1 MSKLPEIDEYVEGLR
16 VRIVWSTKPSYKN
29 LGLLGRE
36 GTVKCVSSKQ
46 IGVVVDDCP
55 NSSSRY
61 GVFWFRR
68 SELKIIDEKYVD
80 QKEIRKMSNKVAD
93 DYRYVAS
100 VRLLNNKAVYD
111 FALFDED
118 YDMLEQDT
126 DLSIIPGQLV
136 VVNPVSST
144 NTVLGEVVSVSER
157 TAESTNCTAEVVG
170 VVLMDRYRRKVEEA
184 RIQVAMETVRKEI
197 DAELERLSKASRS
210 YQYYSQF
217 VSMYPEN
224 EGLKK
229 LVDSLKELE
238 QAMSNSEDGSC

>member
-16 VRIVWSTKPSYKN
+16 VRIVGSTKPSYKN
-29 LGLLGRE
+29 LGLLRRE

-55 NSSSRY
+55 NNSSRY

-68 SELKIIDEKYVD
+68 SELKIIDEKYVE
-80 QKEIRKMSNKVAD
+80 QKEIRKMSNKVAN

-157 TAESTNCTAEVVG
+157 TADSTNCTAEVVG

-184 RIQVAMETVRKEI
+184 RIQVAMETTRKEI

-210 YQYYSQF
+210 SQYYSQF

-238 QAMSNSEDGSC
+238 QSISNPGDRSC